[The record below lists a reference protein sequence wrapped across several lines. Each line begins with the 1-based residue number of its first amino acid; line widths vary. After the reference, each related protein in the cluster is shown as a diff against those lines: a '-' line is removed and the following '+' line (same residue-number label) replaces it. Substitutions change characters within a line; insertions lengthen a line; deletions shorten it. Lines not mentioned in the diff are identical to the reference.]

1 MGSVDYRA
9 LAPQILD
16 KIGGEAN
23 ISALAHCATRL
34 RLNLKDESKADKTAV
49 ESLPGVIAVVQA
61 GGQFQVVI
69 GNEVP
74 ILFEELT
81 RISNVGGSH
90 TSVAVDEK
98 GPKGNVFNRF
108 IELISAIFQ
117 PIVWPLAGA
126 GLLKALLAMS
136 TTFGWLNGETTTYT
150 ILNAAA
156 DAVFYFLPMFLAI
169 TAAKRFKTNQFT
181 SMALAGALVYPS
193 IVALTESVDPVTF
206 LGIPVVVMS
215 YVSSVIPII
224 IGVWLQG
231 YLERSLNKLLPHWL
245 RNFMTPLLTLLIMVP
260 LLLMTVGPATTFAA
274 QGISAG
280 VNFLFSFAPWLAG
293 AILGGLWQVF
303 VLFGLHWGLVPIMLN
318 DLSTQGFSLLNGPL
332 PAAVLAQAAA
342 GLAVAIRSRSAKR
355 REAAAPAALS
365 GFVAGITEPLIY
377 AVNLPLK
384 RPFYFGV
391 VGGAIGGAIAAAGGS
406 AANQFVFPS
415 ILGLTAYTQHGSFV
429 LQLIGTGV
437 AMVIGF
443 TLTFLFGPREQA
455 DAKEEDATV
464 PTLSSEAAPTA
475 GVTDTAEIAGPVSTG
490 TRTAT
495 LATGTKIA
503 LGAPVAGTAVDL
515 TKVPDRVFASLAMGR
530 GIGIVPTDGT
540 IVAPV
545 DGRVAVAMKTGH
557 AFGLKTDT
565 GVEVLVHIGIDTVQ
579 MKGEGFAARVAKGDL
594 VKKGDVLCEVDLDV
608 IRAAGYDPTTVMIV
622 TNTTNFTDVSPIAT
636 GTLVAGADAA
646 LVTI

>member
-49 ESLPGVIAVVQA
+49 ESLPGVIAVVRA

-90 TSVAVDEK
+90 TSIAVDEK

-156 DAVFYFLPMFLAI
+156 DALFYFLPMFLAI

-245 RNFMTPLLTLLIMVP
+245 RNFTTPLLTLLIMVP
-260 LLLMTVGPATTFAA
+260 LLLMTVGPATTIAA

-318 DLSTQGFSLLNGPL
+318 DLSTQGFSLFNGPL

-455 DAKEEDATV
+455 DAGEEDATV

-475 GVTDTAEIAGPVSTG
+475 GVTDPAEIAGPVSTG

-622 TNTTNFTDVSPIAT
+622 TNTTNFTDVSPTAT
-636 GTLVAGADAA
+636 GTLAAGADAA

>member
-49 ESLPGVIAVVQA
+49 ESLPGVIAVVRA

-90 TSVAVDEK
+90 TSIAVDEK

-156 DAVFYFLPMFLAI
+156 DALFYFLPMFLAI

-224 IGVWLQG
+224 VGVWLQG

-245 RNFMTPLLTLLIMVP
+245 RNFTTPLLTLLIMVP
-260 LLLMTVGPATTFAA
+260 LLLMTVGPATTIAA

-293 AILGGLWQVF
+293 AILG
-303 VLFGLHWGLVPIMLN
+303 
-318 DLSTQGFSLLNGPL
+318 
-332 PAAVLAQAAA
+332 
-342 GLAVAIRSRSAKR
+342 
-355 REAAAPAALS
+355 
-365 GFVAGITEPLIY
+365 
-377 AVNLPLK
+377 
-384 RPFYFGV
+384 
-391 VGGAIGGAIAAAGGS
+391 
-406 AANQFVFPS
+406 
-415 ILGLTAYTQHGSFV
+415 
-429 LQLIGTGV
+429 
-437 AMVIGF
+437 
-443 TLTFLFGPREQA
+443 
-455 DAKEEDATV
+455 
-464 PTLSSEAAPTA
+464 
-475 GVTDTAEIAGPVSTG
+475 
-490 TRTAT
+490 
-495 LATGTKIA
+495 
-503 LGAPVAGTAVDL
+503 
-515 TKVPDRVFASLAMGR
+515 
-530 GIGIVPTDGT
+530 
-540 IVAPV
+540 
-545 DGRVAVAMKTGH
+545 
-557 AFGLKTDT
+557 
-565 GVEVLVHIGIDTVQ
+565 
-579 MKGEGFAARVAKGDL
+579 
-594 VKKGDVLCEVDLDV
+594 
-608 IRAAGYDPTTVMIV
+608 
-622 TNTTNFTDVSPIAT
+622 
-636 GTLVAGADAA
+636 
-646 LVTI
+646 